1 MAWSSESVL
10 IAGTNNNTLRIY
22 DLRTKTLSSAAST
35 VCTHGVCIDPF
46 SSKIAGFNE
55 VTFRTRKRGR
65 RNKKDLIFN

>member
-10 IAGTNNNTLRIY
+10 IAGTNNNTIRIY

-35 VCTHGVCIDPF
+35 ICTHGVCIDPF

-55 VTFRTRKRGR
+55 VIFRNRKREKEKEGL
-65 RNKKDLIFN
+65 NF